1 MIKNLDNRPKEE
13 GKFTPIPPRF
23 ADENHA
29 DYYRRLLAGSLS
41 AKNAH
46 IIHETWVRR
55 HQGGLRVKDCY
66 QRIKKELEE
75 LMKSNFLRADYID
88 TGMHKDDCHIASE
101 ELRKLLFEDL
111 LQIEGAEWK
120 FALLNME
127 LKKKGESRV
136 LIDEQCAGLYID
148 EMRDKLSIQDIEAF
162 FSFATFTSLAYME
175 INRII
180 ESNDNEAKNA
190 TLQQTDEQ
198 IALNYFVNCIIKLAN
213 STYDSWNG
221 KIISPGANQPGR
233 EIIIKRDELVSYI
246 KDLQQN
252 HPEELLAWC
261 YPPDVQFKIRF
272 GKYVAL
278 LQDKGYFGA
287 LPNNLLAKNLAPI
300 LGMKEK
306 STSNYLSPKKKK

>member
-1 MIKNLDNRPKEE
+1 MKNKNPDNRPTVE
-13 GKFTPIPPRF
+13 GNRTPVPPRF

-41 AKNAH
+41 SKDAH
-46 IIHETWVRR
+46 LIHETWVRR

-75 LMKSNFLRADYID
+75 LMKSNFLRVDYID

-101 ELRKLLFEDL
+101 ELRKLHFEDL

-136 LIDEQCAGLYID
+136 LIDEHCAGLYID

-175 INRII
+175 IERLQ
-180 ESNDNEAKNA
+180 ERSDKEVEDA
-190 TLQQTDEQ
+190 TPELTDEQ
-198 IALNYFVNCIIKLAN
+198 LALNTFVNSIIRLAN
-213 STYDSWNG
+213 TTYNSWNG
-221 KIISPGANQPGR
+221 KMISPNARLPKK
-233 EIIIKRDELVSYI
+233 EIVIKRDELIAYI

-252 HPEELLAWC
+252 HPEELLSWC
-261 YPPDVQFKIRF
+261 YPPNSQSRKKFVKFI
-272 GKYVAL
+272 VL
-278 LQDKGYFGA
+278 LKDKGYFGA
-287 LPNNLLAKNLAPI
+287 LPNNSLAKNLAPI
-300 LGMKEK
+300 LGMKEN
-306 STSNYLSPKKKK
+306 STTNYLSPKEE